1 MDEDTVRT
9 GLDGRVDG
17 RGERGRFA
25 RGNHAARGNVNAQK
39 MFRLRREILESA
51 AASPEATRTAFTRL
65 FRKAIGRTE
74 DKDGSS
80 IDIEAMKLYLAYA
93 IGRPVQA
100 LELSGPDGEP
110 LGAEW
115 TKVEAAIV
123 AALAP
128 FGDQARFAVA
138 LALRGLVSDADGDA
152 EQPGAAP

>member
-1 MDEDTVRT
+1 VDEDTVRT

-25 RGNHAARGNVNAQK
+25 RGNHAAKGNVNALK
-39 MFRLRREILESA
+39 MFELRREILESA
-51 AASPEATRTAFTRL
+51 AASPEAIRAAFSRL
-65 FRKAIGRTE
+65 FRRAIGKNE
-74 DKDGSS
+74 DKDGAS

-93 IGRPVQA
+93 IGRPVQGI
-100 LELSGPDGEP
+100 ELSGPDGEP

-115 TKVEAAIV
+115 AKVEAAII

-138 LALRGLVSDADGDA
+138 AALRGIVRDAGGTDEAGTPA
-152 EQPGAAP
+152 